1 MTSPTPTKTKDIM
14 KNLHVVSHPLLME
27 KLAELRN
34 KHTSSHSFRQILGE
48 ISSYLAYEATRDLK
62 TQLVEVETPLQKA
75 KVPRIKEEVVIASIL
90 RAGEGML
97 DGFLRALPF
106 ARVGH
111 IGIYRDKFMNNTVEY
126 YFRIPETFRG
136 KRTLVLD
143 PLLATGDTALAA
155 LDRLKQY
162 EVGPISFMC
171 LLASKTAVKKIH
183 DEHPDVDIWTVSLE
197 PGLNEKG
204 YLLPGLG
211 DAGDRLFRTT

>member
-1 MTSPTPTKTKDIM
+1 M
-14 KNLHVVSHPLLME
+14 KRLHIIDHPVILE
-27 KLAELRN
+27 KLATLRD
-34 KHTSSHSFRQILGE
+34 KHTSSYSFRQILAE
-48 ISSYLAYEATRDLK
+48 ISTFLAYEATRNLTTKLGD
-62 TQLVEVETPLQKA
+62 VETPLEKA
-75 KVPRIKEEVVIASIL
+75 RVPRVSEEVCIASVL

-97 DGFLRALPF
+97 EGFLKAIPF

-111 IGIYRDKFMNNTVEY
+111 IGIYRDKFINNTVEY
-126 YFRIPETFRG
+126 YFKIPEMFKG

-171 LLASKTAVKKIH
+171 VLASKVAIAKIH
-183 DEHPDVDIWTVSLE
+183 KEHPDVEIYTVSLE
-197 PGLNEKG
+197 KGLNKKG

-211 DAGDRLFRTT
+211 DAGDRLFRTI